1 MGVVHDAAVNNA
13 TSSPLFSID
22 AYNLEQRNA
31 RASRN
36 VTQAKARILQNPDCG
51 TWKRQARQR
60 PEIRCHRLTAE
71 PLVLRLNCREWL
83 RVSGSELFLKQTFS
97 TSAV

>member
-51 TWKRQARQR
+51 TWKTQA
-60 PEIRCHRLTAE
+60 PARLRSDVTAE
-71 PLVLRLNCREWL
+71 PLALRLNCRAWL
-83 RVSGSELFLKQTFS
+83 RVSGSELFLKQITV
-97 TSAV
+97 SALVNDR